1 MLDKIKNFIIEE
13 LTNDQYVM
21 FENEK
26 ELVTDAVAIM
36 LDELSDAFSELD
48 NEVSAQMED
57 IRDECGSYFQD
68 GQWRIKGY
76 SNEEMYEELNQDLD
90 RFEHFQKVISSTEKT
105 DA

>member
-1 MLDKIKNFIIEE
+1 MLDKIKNLIIEE
-13 LTNDQYVM
+13 LTGDQHVM
-21 FENEK
+21 FDNEK

-36 LDELSDAFSELD
+36 LDELSDAISGLYSD
-48 NEVSAQMED
+48 VSGQMED

-76 SNEEMYEELNQDLD
+76 SNEEMYEELEQDLE

>member
-1 MLDKIKNFIIEE
+1 MLDKIKNLIIEE
-13 LTNDQYVM
+13 MTSENHVM

-26 ELVTDAVAIM
+26 DLVADAIAVM
-36 LDELSDAFSELD
+36 LDELSDEFSGLD
-48 NEVSAQMED
+48 DDVSGQMED

-76 SNEEMYEELNQDLD
+76 SNEEIYEELEQDLE
-90 RFEHFQKVISSTEKT
+90 RFEHFQKIISGVEKT

>member
-13 LTNDQYVM
+13 LTSDEHVM

-26 ELVTDAVAIM
+26 DIVSDAVAIM
-36 LDELSDAFSELD
+36 LDELSDAFSVLD
-48 NEVSAQMED
+48 SDVSGQMED

-76 SNEEMYEELNQDLD
+76 SNEEMHEELEQDLE
-90 RFEHFQKVISSTEKT
+90 RFEHFQKMISGVEKT

>member
-13 LTNDQYVM
+13 LTSDEHVM

-26 ELVTDAVAIM
+26 DIVSDAVAIM
-36 LDELSDAFSELD
+36 LDELSDAFSVLD
-48 NEVSAQMED
+48 SDVSGQMED

-76 SNEEMYEELNQDLD
+76 SNEEMYEELEQDLE
-90 RFEHFQKVISSTEKT
+90 RFEHFQKMISGVEKT